1 VTQPLSLSRRLA
13 PGDRRRQI
21 LDAARRL
28 LDTRGIEDISVEAVA
43 EQVGVSPG
51 LLFHY
56 FGSQRDFRRAVVQA
70 AARELLGQLEPD
82 PALSAA
88 DQLHAALD
96 TFTSYV
102 AANPGRY
109 LAVVRFSA
117 GNRELRNLHRT
128 MRIALADWL
137 VGGLAGAGVPVTP
150 AVLATVAGW
159 LAFTEEALLNWIDEP
174 RMTHEELVALCE
186 RACYRLVESAVADP
200 ERWPGIEAAIRRRPA
215 GPAAD

>member
-1 VTQPLSLSRRLA
+1 MPQPLSESRRLA

-21 LDAARRL
+21 LEAGRRL
-28 LDTRGIEDISVEAVA
+28 LDTRAIEEISVEAVA

-56 FGSQRDFRRAVVQA
+56 FGTQRKFRHAVVQA

-82 PALSAA
+82 PALSPAG
-88 DQLHAALD
+88 QLHAALD
-96 TFTSYV
+96 TFTRYV
-102 AANPGRY
+102 AGNPGRY
-109 LAVVRFSA
+109 LAVVRFSE

-128 MRIALADWL
+128 IRAVLADWL
-137 VGGLAGAGVPVTP
+137 VNGLAGAGVPVTA
-150 AVLATVAGW
+150 AVRATVAGW

-174 RMTHEELVALCE
+174 GLTHAELVSLCE

-200 ERWPGIEAAIRRRPA
+200 DRWPALEAAIRRP
-215 GPAAD
+215 PSLN